1 MAPPPA
7 LPRPPAASRLL
18 IAGGRLIDPSQG
30 IDGAYDLLIED
41 GRVAEVVPRGGG
53 AGTERRAGGSLIDER
68 RAGGGAGGEAG
79 GGGAG
84 AGGAGGGGAGAGARR
99 EGRGGGRRVGP
110 AGREVEWLDAAGL
123 VVSPGLIDM
132 HVHLREP
139 GQEYKETVATGTMA
153 AAAGGFTAVAC
164 MANTEPVNDNRSV
177 TEHILVEARRHGF
190 ARVHPIGA
198 VSKRLEGEELAEIG
212 EMVRAGAVAVSDDG
226 RPVMNAELMR
236 RALLFAQHFD
246 VPVIQHAED
255 LHLSGAGVMHEGEW
269 STRLGLAGIPGSAE
283 DVMVARDL
291 LLLED
296 TGGRYH
302 VAHLSTARSLEMVR
316 QARRRG
322 LPVTCEVTP
331 HHLVL
336 TDEEVSRSGYSTQC
350 KMKPPLRSEDDRR
363 ALLAGLADGT
373 VDAIASD
380 HAPHHADEK
389 DVEFDLAPFGI
400 LGLETTLG
408 LCLDRLVRPGLIGL
422 PRLVELLST
431 GPARVLKLAGG
442 TLRPGSPADV
452 TLFDPEGAVTIEA
465 ASFLS
470 RSRNTP
476 FDGWR
481 LRGRPVATLLGG
493 RRVELPRPRPAGTAG
508 AGG

>member
-1 MAPPPA
+1 
-7 LPRPPAASRLL
+7 
-18 IAGGRLIDPSQG
+18 
-30 IDGAYDLLIED
+30 LIED
-41 GRVAEVVPRGGG
+41 GTVAEVE
-53 AGTERRAGGSLIDER
+53 ERDRS
-68 RAGGGAGGEAG
+68 
-79 GGGAG
+79 
-84 AGGAGGGGAGAGARR
+84 
-99 EGRGGGRRVGP
+99 GRGGGGERASADR
-110 AGREVEWLDAAGL
+110 LDATGL
-123 VVSPGLIDM
+123 VVAPGLIDM

-139 GQEYKETVATGTMA
+139 GQEYKETVASGTMA

-177 TEHILVEARRHGF
+177 TEHILAEARRHGW

-198 VSKRLEGEELAEIG
+198 VSKRLGGEELAEIG

-226 RPVMNAELMR
+226 KPVMNAELMR
-236 RALLFAQHFD
+236 RALLFARHFGI
-246 VPVIQHAED
+246 PVIQHAED
-255 LHLSGAGVMHEGEW
+255 LNLSAHGVMHEGEW

-336 TDEEVSRSGYSTQC
+336 TDEEVARTVFSTDC
-350 KMKPPLRSEDDRR
+350 KMKPPLRSESDRH

-373 VDAIASD
+373 IDAIASD

-422 PRLVELLST
+422 SRLVELLST
-431 GPARVLKLAGG
+431 GPARALGLAAG
-442 TLRPGSPADV
+442 TLRPGSVADV
-452 TLFDPEGAVTIEA
+452 TLFDPEGEVTVEA
-465 ASFLS
+465 AAFLS

-476 FDGWR
+476 FDGWT
-481 LRGRPVATLLGG
+481 LRGRPVATLLAG
-493 RRVELPRPRPAGTAG
+493 RRIELPGRRPG
-508 AGG
+508 ATSASL